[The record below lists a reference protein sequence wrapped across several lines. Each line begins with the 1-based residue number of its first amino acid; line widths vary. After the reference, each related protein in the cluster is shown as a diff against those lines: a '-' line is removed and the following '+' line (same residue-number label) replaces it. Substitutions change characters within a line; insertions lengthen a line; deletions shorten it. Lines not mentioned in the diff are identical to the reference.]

1 MEPLKKSAINKDNF
15 SVASNV
21 EENINLDYS
30 ADNYEEDADL
40 IRLAEERIVND
51 SGIRISHEDFWREF
65 GITDKDIEDIDEVE
79 IE

>member
-1 MEPLKKSAINKDNF
+1 MEPLKRSAINTDNF
-15 SVASNV
+15 SAANNF
-21 EENINLDYS
+21 EDNINLDYS
-30 ADNYEEDADL
+30 ADNDEEDADL

-51 SGIRISHEDFWREF
+51 SGIRISHEDFWKEF

>member
-1 MEPLKKSAINKDNF
+1 MEPLKRSAVNANNF
-15 SVASNV
+15 SAANNL
-21 EENINLDYS
+21 EDNINLDHS
-30 ADNYEEDADL
+30 ADNDEEDADL

-51 SGIRISHEDFWREF
+51 SGIRISHEDFWKEF